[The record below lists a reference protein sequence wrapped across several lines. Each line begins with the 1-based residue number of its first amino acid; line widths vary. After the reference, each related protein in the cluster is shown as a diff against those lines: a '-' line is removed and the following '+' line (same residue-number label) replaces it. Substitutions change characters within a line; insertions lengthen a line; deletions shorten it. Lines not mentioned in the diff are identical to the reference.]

1 MLKSSRELVLEYQQ
15 RRGRRRIYPPHIH
28 WAKWLYTGGGEDEAL
43 PAEGRKANR
52 QGESDEHAGDEAD
65 MDGFESEESLL
76 KSNKKGDLEDTAGLG
91 YGRQEISNVLP
102 PPQKRA
108 HKMGQRPESV
118 PQSPWLRIREKLAG
132 ILEWLQGSDDVIYA
146 FRLVVAMFL
155 VLWPAFVASWNT
167 WYSLNRGCEYLD
179 CCQRLFKIKLS
190 TNHEISSIVWA
201 ALQLILIAEVSIG
214 TSVMTF
220 FLRAIGTTLGCLW
233 GWAAWESRR
242 GNPIVCS
249 AMICIGLIPATYVQ
263 LGTKYPKAGQVS
275 IMSMCVVALTTELEA
290 VPGRVTW
297 VDCLEF

>member
-1 MLKSSRELVLEYQQ
+1 MLKSSRELVLDYQQ

-108 HKMGQRPESV
+108 HKTGQRPESV
-118 PQSPWLRIREKLAG
+118 LQSPWLRIREKLAG

-146 FRLVVAMFL
+146 FRLVIAMFL

-179 CCQRLFKIKLS
+179 CRQRLFKIKLS
-190 TNHEISSIVWA
+190 TNHGISSIVWA

-297 VDCLEF
+297 ANCLEV